1 MSTASRV
8 VKNTGFLY
16 AKMGITMFIS
26 LWITRLILN
35 SLGASDFGIFNI
47 IGGAISMLGFLG
59 GAMTGATQR
68 FMSYSEGEG
77 DKEKQKSI
85 FNISLVIHTCV
96 AIAVGLLLLI
106 AGFFFFNGI
115 LNIPPDRIGAAKVV
129 YGSLIVSTMFTVMT
143 VPYDAAVNAHENM
156 KYYAVVGIIES
167 LLKLGVAFITVYTL
181 MDKLIVYGILMA
193 LIPIL
198 ILTIMIRYCRR
209 HYEECTISPH
219 RYWNNSIAKEMTTF
233 AGWNF
238 LGTASSMIANY
249 GTGIVLNHFF
259 GPLLNAAQGIA
270 GDLNGKTLVFSNNML
285 KALNPV
291 IAKNEGAGERQKMVS
306 ISITGNK
313 FSFYAF
319 AIIIIPIIIETPFA
333 LRLWLKNVPEWAVIF
348 VRLLLIRTLVEQTTI
363 TFGSAIAAEG
373 HISQYNKLSC
383 IIDLATIASIY
394 LAFLM
399 GYSPTSM
406 YVIAIFLWGF
416 VLSGVKL
423 YIMKKNCG
431 MSLGEYFTK
440 AFLPMAFVFGI
451 TLSATQLI
459 TGNFEESLTRLIL
472 TIGVSTTI
480 FLTLWA
486 IIGITREE
494 QVIIKQLVK
503 QFPLSRRRP

>member
-249 GTGIVLNHFF
+249 GIGIVLNHFF
-259 GPLLNAAQGIA
+259 GTLLNAAQGIA
-270 GDLNGKTLVFSNNML
+270 SDLNGKLMVFSNNML

-291 IAKNEGAGERQKMVS
+291 IAKSEGAGERERMVR
-306 ISITGNK
+306 ISITGCK
-313 FSFYAF
+313 FSFYTF
-319 AIIIIPIIIETPFA
+319 AVFIIPVLVETPYI
-333 LRLWLKNVPEWAVIF
+333 LKLWLVNVPEWAVLF
-348 VRLLLIRTLVEQTTI
+348 VRLQLIRTLIEQMTVV
-363 TFGSAIAAEG
+363 FGTSIAAEG
-373 HISQYNKLSC
+373 HISRFNVLGSVIDITTLAC
-383 IIDLATIASIY
+383 IVFAFHYGAS
-394 LAFLM
+394 
-399 GYSPTSM
+399 PEWM
-406 YVIAIFLWGF
+406 YYICIFLWGGVYSILK
-416 VLSGVKL
+416 VLV
-423 YIMKKNCG
+423 MRRNCG
-431 MSLGEYFTK
+431 LRLRDYLAKALFPATSVFLISLAVTF
-440 AFLPMAFVFGI
+440 
-451 TLSATQLI
+451 LSASCLQE
-459 TGNFEESLTRLIL
+459 GFPRLLLSIA
-472 TIGVSTTI
+472 VSTII
-480 FLTLWA
+480 FIALFS
-486 IIGITREE
+486 IIGINNSERN
-494 QVIIKQLVK
+494 IIR
-503 QFPLSRRRP
+503 QFATPLIHR